1 MWLNFVVL
9 EVCKTNPQLCIIEFR
24 ENNVSDT
31 YVKTKQ
37 NWKFT
42 VLHHEN
48 YKRRMCASHSKYLQR
63 SQVLYAI
70 TAFLV
75 ADAEAEKLKWKT
87 TIICAS
93 KLTRINV
100 REKYKH

>member
-1 MWLNFVVL
+1 MWLNFIVL
-9 EVCKTNPQLCIIEFR
+9 EVCKTNSQLCIIEFR
-24 ENNVSDT
+24 ENNVPDT
-31 YVKTKQ
+31 YVKTKI
-37 NWKFT
+37 
-42 VLHHEN
+42 EN
-48 YKRRMCASHSKYLQR
+48 SRFSIMKITNAACASHSKYLQR
-63 SQVLYAI
+63 SRVLYAI

-100 REKYKH
+100 REKYNH